1 MFSLK
6 PIGMQVKVTDGI
18 KGLVPSMHLAD
29 VTLKQ
34 PEKKYSI
41 GREVRCRV
49 RAARQGL
56 QLLLHSCTEN
66 SAAGL
71 VRQW

>member
-1 MFSLK
+1 MFALK

-29 VTLKQ
+29 VILKQ

-41 GREVRCRV
+41 GDEVRCRV

-56 QLLLHSCTEN
+56 
-66 SAAGL
+66 
-71 VRQW
+71 

>member
-1 MFSLK
+1 
-6 PIGMQVKVTDGI
+6 MQVKVADGI

-41 GREVRCRV
+41 GHEVRCRV

-56 QLLLHSCTEN
+56 QLLYT
-66 SAAGL
+66 L
-71 VRQW
+71 VLSIQQLDWSGSGRHAF